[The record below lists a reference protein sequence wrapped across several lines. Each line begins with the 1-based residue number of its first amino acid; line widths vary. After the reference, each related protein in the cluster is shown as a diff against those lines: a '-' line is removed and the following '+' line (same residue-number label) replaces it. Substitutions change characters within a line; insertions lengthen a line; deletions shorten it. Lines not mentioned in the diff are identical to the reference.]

1 MNSSSVETVNAA
13 AAAIASAES
22 RVQQATVPRRRWS
35 SYFRLYWCFGS
46 HHHSTRISHAV
57 LVPAPPPPPQIAAPP
72 PEISSHPPALIRP
85 FIAPPSS
92 PVSFLQSGP
101 PSATLSPAGGITL
114 SALSA
119 DIYSPGGRPSIF
131 AIGPYANETQLVSP
145 PAFSTFTTEP
155 STAPFT
161 PPPESVQFTTPSS
174 PEVPFAKLLT
184 SVDSNSK
191 KSDSY
196 ELNSYPLYPGSP
208 VGHLI
213 SPSSVC
219 SGTSSPFPDREFHSF
234 RTGSFPVPMDRP
246 DFHELV
252 TRHASKSRRSLF
264 NGQIST
270 LNPTMDATCCGQGNE
285 PALAHRVSF
294 ELTAEEVTRCLDRKS
309 IFSSESA
316 SEFPV
321 AVAKTSIGKDMD
333 EADDIHDDISFVGT
347 SNGSPG
353 ITLLTVK
360 EFKFSNSNSK
370 PGMGSDWWANEKKFG
385 MTNNP
390 DNNWAFFPL
399 IQPGMS

>member
-1 MNSSSVETVNAA
+1 MNSSVETVNAA
-13 AAAIASAES
+13 AAAMASAES

-46 HHHSTRISHAV
+46 HHHSKRISHAV
-57 LVPAPPPPPQIAAPP
+57 LVPSLPPQITVPP
-72 PEISSHPPALIRP
+72 PESSSHPPSLVHP

-145 PAFSTFTTEP
+145 PVFSTFTTEP

-184 SVDSNSK
+184 SVDSKSK
-191 KSDSY
+191 KCDSY
-196 ELNSYPLYPGSP
+196 ELNSYQLYPGSP

-234 RTGSFPVPMDRP
+234 QTASFPIPMGRP

-252 TRHASKSRRSLF
+252 TRHSSRNNRSLF
-264 NGQIST
+264 NGQISA
-270 LNPTMDATCCGQGNE
+270 LNPTMATTCCGHDNE
-285 PALAHRVSF
+285 PTLAHRVSF

-309 IFSSESA
+309 NFPAEAA

-321 AVAKTSIGKDMD
+321 TVTKTSMGKEQD
-333 EADDIHDDISFVGT
+333 EADDSYDDISFVGT
-347 SNGSPG
+347 STGSPG

-360 EFKFSNSNSK
+360 EFKFSNSDSK
-370 PGMGSDWWANEKKFG
+370 SGMDSDWWANEKKFG
-385 MTNNP
+385 MANTP
-390 DNNWAFFPL
+390 KNNWAFFPL

>member
-1 MNSSSVETVNAA
+1 MNSSVETVNAA

-22 RVQQATVPRRRWS
+22 RVQQATIPRRRWS

-46 HHHSTRISHAV
+46 HHHSKRISAV
-57 LVPAPPPPPQIAAPP
+57 LVPASPPQPDTAPP
-72 PEISSHPPALIRP
+72 PVNSSYPPPLVRP

-145 PAFSTFTTEP
+145 PVFSTFTTEP
-155 STAPFT
+155 STAPLT

-191 KSDSY
+191 KSDPY
-196 ELNSYPLYPGSP
+196 ELNSYQLYPGSP

-219 SGTSSPFPDREFHSF
+219 SGTSSPFPDRELHSS
-234 RTGSFPVPMDRP
+234 RTGSFPIQMDRP
-246 DFHELV
+246 DFHDLV
-252 TRHASKSRRSLF
+252 TRHASKNSRSF
-264 NGQIST
+264 FTGQIST
-270 LNPTMDATCCGQGNE
+270 ANPAIDTTFRGQVNE
-285 PALAHRVSF
+285 PPLAHRVSF
-294 ELTAEEVTRCLDRKS
+294 ELTSEDVTRCLDKKS
-309 IFSSESA
+309 IYPSEAA
-316 SEFPV
+316 SEFPI
-321 AVAKTSIGKDMD
+321 AVSKTSVGKERD
-333 EADDIHDDISFVGT
+333 EADDSHDDISFVGT
-347 SNGSPG
+347 SNDSPG
-353 ITLLTVK
+353 FTLLHVK
-360 EFKFSNSNSK
+360 EFKFSNSDGK
-370 PGMGSDWWANEKKFG
+370 PGMASHWWADEKKFG
-385 MTNNP
+385 MENNP
-390 DNNWAFFPL
+390 KNNWAFFPL
-399 IQPGMS
+399 IQSGMS

>member
-1 MNSSSVETVNAA
+1 MNSSVETVNAA
-13 AAAIASAES
+13 AAAMASAES

-46 HHHSTRISHAV
+46 HHHGKRISHAV
-57 LVPAPPPPPQIAAPP
+57 LVPSLPPQVTAPP
-72 PEISSHPPALIRP
+72 PESSSHPPSLVHP

-145 PAFSTFTTEP
+145 PVFSTFTTEP

-174 PEVPFAKLLT
+174 PEVPFAKLL
-184 SVDSNSK
+184 NS
-191 KSDSY
+191 SR
-196 ELNSYPLYPGSP
+196 NS
-208 VGHLI
+208 
-213 SPSSVC
+213 
-219 SGTSSPFPDREFHSF
+219 
-234 RTGSFPVPMDRP
+234 
-246 DFHELV
+246 
-252 TRHASKSRRSLF
+252 RSLF
-264 NGQIST
+264 NGQISA
-270 LNPTMDATCCGQGNE
+270 LNPTMGTTCGDHENE
-285 PALAHRVSF
+285 PTLAHRVSF

-309 IFSSESA
+309 IFPSEAA

-321 AVAKTSIGKDMD
+321 TVTKKISMGKEQD
-333 EADDIHDDISFVGT
+333 EADCSYDDISFVGT
-347 SNGSPG
+347 SSASPG
-353 ITLLTVK
+353 VTLLTVK
-360 EFKFSNSNSK
+360 EFKFSNSDSK
-370 PGMGSDWWANEKKFG
+370 AGMDSDWWANEKKFG
-385 MTNNP
+385 TANTP
-390 DNNWAFFPL
+390 KNNWAFFPL